1 MSDFTKP
8 TVFNPRTAMDRINEL
23 EATVNRQ
30 AQSIIKMQDENTNL
44 RIEIDKLRQL
54 EQIISTQADTI
65 KMYTNVVMM
74 LDTELKALKGE
85 TT

>member
-1 MSDFTKP
+1 MFTIMK
-8 TVFNPRTAMDRINEL
+8 L
-23 EATVNRQ
+23 
-30 AQSIIKMQDENTNL
+30 KDENTGL

-85 TT
+85 TTLD